1 MAKFEDPG
9 IKEFIRE
16 LEFSEKLEDNFFS
29 GMENLLTLLKI

>member
-16 LEFSEKLEDNFFS
+16 LEFSEKLEDNFFQVWKIF
-29 GMENLLTLLKI
+29 LLF